1 MTPQQLWIQLIAKS
15 VEKAQ
20 PRLKHLLNKIVE
32 LGDNC
37 PRKEKQFRNFVSNSL
52 SLRNNKE
59 DALLITDLWTF
70 LQKCRADEQ
79 QIEQAKETNAMETKS
94 TASLQVQSNKV
105 LVFNKVV
112 ESSIAETTI
121 EADSET
127 HQMFETHQDDGN
139 HKLVESKV
147 IKAMKKVLKKSP
159 GQKMKLKEL
168 RKQVKIKLALE
179 KQLKGQLKM
188 FMNEQLKANII
199 DKVKL
204 DGKTVLLL

>member
-1 MTPQQLWIQLIAKS
+1 M
-15 VEKAQ
+15 
-20 PRLKHLLNKIVE
+20 E

-59 DALLITDLWTF
+59 DALLITELWAF
-70 LQKCRADEQ
+70 LQKCRVDEQ
-79 QIEQAKETNAMETKS
+79 QIEQAKETSAVETKT
-94 TASLQVQSNKV
+94 TAASQEQSSKLLLSNE
-105 LVFNKVV
+105 VV
-112 ESSIAETTI
+112 ERSIAETTI
-121 EADSET
+121 EANSET
-127 HQMFETHQDDGN
+127 NQMFEAHQDDGN
-139 HKLVESKV
+139 HKLVEYKV

-168 RKQVKIKLALE
+168 RKQVKVKLALE
-179 KQLKGQLKM
+179 KQLKGQLKI

-204 DGKTVLLL
+204 DGKTVLLI